1 MKSSV
6 ITALI
11 IAGVFGTATAAMAI
25 NADTLSGGGRGTIGK
40 AIEVLVPVVL
50 ESERLTP
57 VSPAA
62 SPSAGDSQ
70 TPPGNVAPA
79 PSVQAPVA
87 PAAPVT
93 TGSGGSSSTSPTNGS
108 VDEGSV
114 DDSSSGH
121 EDNETEDDD

>member
-1 MKSSV
+1 MKSSL
-6 ITALI
+6 ITVLI
-11 IAGVFGTATAAMAI
+11 IVGVFGTATVAMAI
-25 NADTLSGGGRGTIGK
+25 NVDTLSVGGRGTIGK
-40 AIEVLVPVVL
+40 AIEVLVPVVS

-57 VSPAA
+57 VSPTD

-87 PAAPVT
+87 PAVPVT
-93 TGSGGSSSTSPTNGS
+93 TESGGSSSTSPTSGS
-108 VDEGSV
+108 F